1 MAITGND
8 LLKKRRGSTNDDEKE
23 KEKSSVKLTGADLLN
38 RHKAYQTADTS
49 AVDQKYIDSFY
60 NDSNAFLTTA
70 EKDHGGLGWGSASSA
85 YESRNNTW
93 QDLNKRADAI
103 GAWLFKNRDTIDPDT
118 YASLTKSI
126 GEIRSGGSSVVDAF
140 KGAADYYSQWDTED
154 AYNEY
159 KRKEDEKQALMN
171 SADFKQYSQAGASI
185 QNPSLEDVADRGLS
199 IGGKLILGKEG
210 APVGNVVTMSR
221 DNADHLAFTE
231 SNGGN
236 ASDYG
241 LRSLY
246 RHMNDDEVAI
256 YNYYL
261 GKGDTQKAAEYLAS
275 LEDTLNQRAGQGIA
289 DRINGNE
296 ALEALFGFGAGIENT
311 MQGIK
316 GLADFF
322 TGGESVP
329 TYSQTQYADQFASQD
344 NEGFN
349 KGLHDV
355 STAVGGMMPSILVG
369 SLTGGLGGALT
380 MGASAVGNG
389 YAEMRNLGYDEWQ
402 SRGYGLLVGASE
414 ATLQY
419 ALGGISKLGGKVTG
433 NAIGKLVSKFDNA
446 IARTA
451 IKLGGNM
458 ASEGLEEAIQTVLE
472 PAFKALI
479 MGETFD
485 APEWEEVWYSALLGA
500 LSAGVLEGVPTIAGE
515 VNVRNQGA
523 NLKASGIENV
533 TALADMGKTF
543 ADGTVA
549 NRLGKKVNEKSGAY
563 DVGRLLQEVGG
574 SLSEKNI
581 ADIAADLEAKG
592 MSPEE
597 AMKTAKWMYKPF
609 EGRHYNWMNRRAYSK
624 DERISDVHRELT
636 ADRDFLANREAYT
649 DRGFFTNRDV
659 FANSTNQDLST
670 KEEHS
675 VNKRNAEYAALY
687 ELAQEVTKPKGK
699 DAPTQAEASA
709 QQAETTPVTEN
720 APEAEKAVE
729 GEIEASTEGKTTY
742 NGNEVKVTG
751 IAPSENGEVMLQL
764 DNGEVANVRDVD
776 FGGQE
781 EGLIYEAVAN
791 MDTDT
796 AIDFIQGFNSMKNA
810 PVATP
815 QTVSDYTL
823 GFNEAH
829 RYGELGIP
837 FEALARDG
845 QYSKSLIG
853 NQAQIAYN
861 RGRINGVNKAASA
874 QRVAPGK
881 TATPRKYKG
890 ETHASEIKKS
900 RAYKSLSKMQRA
912 GVDGMTAIYKA
923 LGIDVYFFESPT
935 DSKGNRRGKNGYF
948 NPSDNSVHID
958 LYAGNDGR
966 GLILFTGGHELTHY
980 IRANLPTKFKAF
992 ADILF
997 EQYEANGTSVAGL
1010 IAKKRQTLEQKG
1022 RITPNMTAEE
1032 AYDLA
1037 YEEVVADACEA
1048 MLGNGEAFAQISAKV
1063 KAKDE
1068 GLWNSIKKFFTD
1080 LVSRIKKAYAQFS
1093 PDSIEGQKVAE
1104 MLETATDLQKMW
1116 VDMLVEASEVHGVSM
1131 EVTAHDAMT
1140 GTDVSDITK
1149 KPVQKLQERTEYQE
1163 FPKEMI
1169 KITSNGAERSPM
1181 EIEINGKKFVGSA
1194 SVRVLR
1200 NARFAEN
1207 KFDPKYVTKVNAMLD
1222 KMRDYLAEARVKY
1235 TYVGLTDVYNAKIII
1250 SPTTGQIVLSG
1261 LVNNGDYEINFDFTK
1276 TCKKRIALQ
1285 DIIEQIAREKGR
1297 IGEDGI
1303 QTEVDLSE
1311 ENIRHINEVLAANG
1325 IETACLCCFVESKRY
1340 AMQAHFQEK
1349 VCDVWNRLV
1358 DEVNAEEDIFKEA
1371 PYFDF
1376 AKSDVET
1383 SKIPDEEYDK
1393 MYADVTRWRNYKFED
1408 EGEGEG
1414 AIERKMKAFLIN
1426 TPAARKKLRLS
1437 DFITEAGRTN
1447 LHKLYPDIE
1456 SLAKAKIGT
1465 ALPKAVE
1472 SFAPYNGEIELLGV
1486 SGKED
1491 LATYVKNIAG
1501 ARSQSFSDFIM
1512 AHVYDVLQKTAS
1524 LTARKLTAHT
1534 YTKEISRARLFGMT
1548 GEKTNLSVLHEI
1560 DPDVDS
1566 WNAGFRADGSYF
1578 VSDYEAF
1585 RDGLCN
1591 QIQAIPDRESIA
1603 LQNDP
1608 RYSRDCGRIGVGFS
1622 YNHMLKM
1629 HNDPDIRQVIGYHTS
1644 SLPAAIKPLTN
1655 LDKATDYT
1663 PVQNTLKFKGFKKPN
1678 YDIPDGVPSY
1688 ATPPQDVETEF
1699 KVGKNGKPTKT
1710 RMSKYAKSDATF
1722 DIKGK
1727 YDELCQTMD
1736 GVKAAKETLRQLLQF
1751 ASDNGLALETSK
1763 YKNGHADFDLY
1774 GDTEATQ
1781 NPYLSAD
1788 NYIEYCISRGLVPMF
1803 YEFALNDN
1811 YYKDIYDFNVFDR
1824 LSYNPETGLH
1834 EDSADRKAYA
1844 PQVPVHMM
1852 NEDGSMAFPEDFWNL
1867 VDKYMKDYNYQREDF
1882 AKKFPKIMKEVRS
1895 IKDSSGKPMISKQGI
1910 KYSDRDSFDSLY
1922 DESIAAQ
1929 SRLNELTKTKK
1940 DLESSD
1946 DYNNLVL
1953 GIISAK
1959 DQSESE
1965 RMLNEYNSWLER
1977 TKYSEISDEIKEL
1990 QDKLTQIRKAM
2001 NEAADSKAEDDER
2014 KKIEKSGLSDA
2025 DYFRKIAIKE
2035 FGYTPFFY
2043 DAGYLLPSGKLLN
2056 FSGEKGQHF
2065 GSRGQ
2070 DHRAIGTVY
2079 ANISGGK
2086 AMLKFMSEGNI
2097 RVMAET
2103 PGIDISSTVE
2113 PTSAQYTTIKKFVR
2127 EYAKEKYLAVD
2138 ITDANGNV
2146 VGTYEYENNIN
2157 ADRVVNDIKYY
2168 FQNGALREQ
2177 SSISKFLYSD
2187 REIQPI
2193 TEQETKDLAKHFGT
2207 TGNFRV
2213 AGYLLTDG
2221 KLLDFSGKHW
2231 GDTTSRTRQVDHRDV
2246 QEVIGNRDSMN
2257 GTNAMI
2263 DMIGSGNIRLMP
2275 EDGGINL
2282 AVYPNEKQRRVL
2294 SAYINY
2300 MLATEGQV
2308 IIDYDAVGGDTV
2320 YSREYGKTATS
2331 RQILTDIRNYFNG
2344 ARQSELMQFHTMY
2357 SDREFPSNAEDIAK
2371 KHFGTTTNWSETGWL
2386 LTDGTQLDFSGRH
2399 WENDPDSEI
2408 DLGETYYRGKRNV
2421 EHYEI
2426 AEAFTELRDFS
2437 HMEYR
2442 GEHLDGFLSRGN
2454 IRIVR
2459 KGCIDL
2465 QVMPTDEQFKKL
2477 RGFFNESI
2485 DAHIVIG
2492 IGLDGLEF
2500 SKGTKASTIIEGIR
2514 DYFSKNRGQQSDL
2527 MRFHTMYSDRDTD
2540 SVSNRSLL
2548 ANALESVAQNDIER
2562 NKLKK
2567 YQGKIALI
2575 ESEQAKLAETK
2586 AKIKELS
2593 FAKGRRDTEAIKKL
2607 QFEANQTANLINTY
2621 DRELLNLEASAALKG
2636 VLQREKQLAYKKAEK
2651 EGKEALAKYRE
2662 KAAKT
2667 QRELLTRYQESRQK
2681 GIEGRKKTEM
2691 RHKIKNVVNELN
2703 QYLLKGTKEK
2713 HVPIELQK
2721 AVAEA
2726 LDAVN
2731 MDTVNA
2737 EERIAKKREE
2747 MLKAKTP
2754 EAIEKLAKEIS
2765 NIREMGGNMDAKLAR
2780 LKTAYDSIINSDDP
2794 LIANSHDDVISS
2806 SIDKVVEVIGDTPL
2820 RDMSLYQL
2828 EAVYDLYKMVLHS
2841 IRTANK
2847 AFKADKSESI
2857 SIIANGVIA
2866 ELDAQKKSPKVIKG
2880 SDKFLEFSWNNLK
2893 PVYAFERIGSRNF
2906 TKVFNAVRAGED
2918 VWAKDMSDAEE
2929 FRKAQENKHNYE
2941 SFDFD
2946 KTYDFVSATGRGFT
2960 LRLDQI
2966 MSLYAYSKRG
2976 QQAKEHLQYG
2986 GFQFDG
2992 VTEFKEKKG
3001 KIFDI
3006 TYQLKDKTAYK
3017 ISDELLDKII
3027 GTLDDVKG
3035 AKEFVDEMQ
3044 EYLSSTMGEKGNEVS
3059 LALYDIKLFKEKN
3072 YFPLRV
3078 SKDFLA
3084 RKREEAMGEVKI
3096 KNSGFTNAIKP
3107 NAKNPI
3113 VLSSFMDVWASHVN
3127 EMSMYHAFVLPL
3139 EDFYRV
3145 YNYSTPTADNLDTIG
3160 VVSALGDAHRDA
3172 AVHYIDQLLK
3182 DINGGARSD
3191 PRESWGKSWVS
3202 KFKKASVVAS
3212 LSVVVQQYSAVI
3224 RAMAL
3229 VNSRYF
3235 FGAKPSKQKHKDAWA
3250 EIKKYA
3256 PVAVIKEMG
3265 YFDTGMGKGSVEWL
3279 KGEKTFMDKVDD
3291 ATSKLPA
3298 LMDELAW
3305 VAIWN
3310 AVKRETV
3317 HTYKHLQPNSDAFL
3331 KVVGER
3337 FTEVITKTQV
3347 YDSTLSRSANMR
3359 SKSTFMSMV
3368 TSFLAEATTS
3378 INMLQ
3383 DAFRKGNKKYIA
3395 RTMGAVY
3402 GSVILNSALV
3412 SIVYA
3417 MRDDDEDE
3425 TFAEKY
3431 LSRFTTEVIDG
3442 ANPLTYLPF
3451 VKDIWSIAQ
3460 GFDIERADMS
3470 LISDLVGS
3478 FQNLTEVLA
3487 KDTSDMDEDELAD
3500 HKKEVAGSVLGIMD
3514 SFSSLAGVPVKNI
3527 RRDINGVIN
3536 TFKTLGSGNETT
3548 AGSLGDNI
3556 LEDVK
3561 DSVPVWGWLPDESK
3575 GEKLYDAIIKGD
3587 EAYIDRFKSGY
3598 KSEDSYHS
3606 AVKKVVRE
3614 HLEDGDISA
3623 TEAERIIVSHGG
3635 VSEEDA
3641 SVKVQYWEFTHQY
3654 PDYDLSE
3661 SAIADYYTE
3670 AEPAGISIDV
3680 FYDYQTR
3687 KKKCQGVDANGDGQ
3701 TDRGTLKAAIMELID
3716 SLPISDEQKD
3726 VLYFLNGWPEST
3738 LWEAPWH

>member
-1 MAITGND
+1 MGVAERYKEKQKQAGSAHKGVEYRHRAKNADSVGREIVSRINTWMENNNNFVSSYEERYKDGND
-8 LLKKRRGSTNDDEKE
+8 KYRSDSADWLSAARKQKE
-23 KEKSSVKLTGADLLN
+23 SFKAEADSIKSVL
-38 RHKAYQTADTS
+38 
-49 AVDQKYIDSFY
+49 
-60 NDSNAFLTTA
+60 
-70 EKDHGGLGWGSASSA
+70 
-85 YESRNNTW
+85 
-93 QDLNKRADAI
+93 
-103 GAWLFKNRDTIDPDT
+103 
-118 YASLTKSI
+118 
-126 GEIRSGGSSVVDAF
+126 
-140 KGAADYYSQWDTED
+140 
-154 AYNEY
+154 NEY
-159 KRKEDEKQALMN
+159 KDFFDAGWVSDVTTALDRASGRQGTILAAYNNDNQFWSQFDSEETYNAFKKKYDEEQALMN

-231 SNGGN
+231 ANGGN

-246 RHMNDDEVAI
+246 RHMTDDEVAI

-311 MQGIK
+311 MQGMR

-322 TGGESVP
+322 TGSESVP
-329 TYSQTQYADQFASQD
+329 TYSQTQYADQFAAQD

-458 ASEGLEEAIQTVLE
+458 ASEGLEEAVQTVLE
-472 PAFKALI
+472 PAFKAL
-479 MGETFD
+479 MTGETFD

-523 NLKASGIENV
+523 NLKASGIDNV

-543 ADGTVA
+543 ADGTVS

-574 SLSEKNI
+574 SLSEQNI
-581 ADIAADLEAKG
+581 ADIASDLEAKG

-597 AMKTAKWMYKPF
+597 AMKTAKWMYKAA
-609 EGRHYNWMNRRAYSK
+609 EGGTYSRKQQKAYLE
-624 DERISDVHRELT
+624 DERISDVHRDL
-636 ADRDFLANREAYT
+636 
-649 DRGFFTNRDV
+649 FTN
-659 FANSTNQDLST
+659 
-670 KEEHS
+670 EEHS
-675 VNKRNAEYAALY
+675 VNKRNTEYDALY
-687 ELAQEVTKPKGK
+687 TLAQEMTAPKSKQKGE
-699 DAPTQAEASA
+699 DAPAQAEASA

-781 EGLIYEAVAN
+781 EGLIYEAIAN
-791 MDTDT
+791 MDPDT
-796 AIDFIQGFNSMKNA
+796 ATDFIQGFNSMKNA

-948 NPSDNSVHID
+948 DPSDNSVHID

-1010 IAKKRQTLEQKG
+1010 IANKRRYLEKKG
-1022 RITPNMTAEE
+1022 RITPNMTEE
-1032 AYDLA
+1032 QAYDLA

-1048 MLGNGEAFAQISAKV
+1048 MLGNGEAFAQISEKV
-1063 KAKDE
+1063 KTKDE
-1068 GLWNSIKKFFTD
+1068 GLWNAIKKFFTD

-1116 VDMLVEASEVHGVSM
+1116 VDALVEASE
-1131 EVTAHDAMT
+1131 A
-1140 GTDVSDITK
+1140 SDIVTVDAK
-1149 KPVQKLQERTEYQE
+1149 TESVAPMLSERTWTASEYVV
-1163 FPKEMI
+1163 
-1169 KITSNGAERSPM
+1169 ER
-1181 EIEINGKKFVGSA
+1181 
-1194 SVRVLR
+1194 
-1200 NARFAEN
+1200 
-1207 KFDPKYVTKVNAMLD
+1207 D
-1222 KMRDYLAEARVKY
+1222 K
-1235 TYVGLTDVYNAKIII
+1235 T
-1250 SPTTGQIVLSG
+1250 
-1261 LVNNGDYEINFDFTK
+1261 
-1276 TCKKRIALQ
+1276 
-1285 DIIEQIAREKGR
+1285 
-1297 IGEDGI
+1297 
-1303 QTEVDLSE
+1303 
-1311 ENIRHINEVLAANG
+1311 
-1325 IETACLCCFVESKRY
+1325 
-1340 AMQAHFQEK
+1340 
-1349 VCDVWNRLV
+1349 
-1358 DEVNAEEDIFKEA
+1358 
-1371 PYFDF
+1371 
-1376 AKSDVET
+1376 
-1383 SKIPDEEYDK
+1383 
-1393 MYADVTRWRNYKFED
+1393 
-1408 EGEGEG
+1408 
-1414 AIERKMKAFLIN
+1414 
-1426 TPAARKKLRLS
+1426 
-1437 DFITEAGRTN
+1437 
-1447 LHKLYPDIE
+1447 
-1456 SLAKAKIGT
+1456 AKAIS
-1465 ALPKAVE
+1465 KA
-1472 SFAPYNGEIELLGV
+1472 LGV
-1486 SGKED
+1486 SIKKAYKYIDDINSIARLIADDRARLDYEPNLDEKATVLKPNSDYKYTVDMSTLCAKRLLFTGTFDAIQRALPNTVFDSEDIVALREMMQSRGYEVACGICYVESTRREIGRITQEFIDSYKKSQKTGKPMTRFNSSGKEVELIKTKDQKETTADPSTDKFFADKGYTPTLAD
-1491 LATYVKNIAG
+1491 LNTTDIDLVKRDHPLVYEAYLNFMNARGQAKPKLLETRAEYKGEILKSFKSKSAVKSRNDAG
-1501 ARSQSFSDFIM
+1501 GLRLQSFSDFEVPHMIDM
-1512 AHVYDVLQKTAS
+1512 MQIVMDMSRVGLKSQA
-1524 LTARKLTAHT
+1524 
-1534 YTKEISRARLFGMT
+1534 YTKVPAFAEIFGNT
-1548 GEKTNLSVLHEI
+1548 GVKINLSLI
-1560 DPDVDS
+1560 
-1566 WNAGFRADGSYF
+1566 AKGDG
-1578 VSDYEAF
+1578 
-1585 RDGLCN
+1585 
-1591 QIQAIPDRESIA
+1591 I
-1603 LQNDP
+1603 
-1608 RYSRDCGRIGVGFS
+1608 
-1622 YNHMLKM
+1622 
-1629 HNDPDIRQVIGYHTS
+1629 
-1644 SLPAAIKPLTN
+1644 
-1655 LDKATDYT
+1655 
-1663 PVQNTLKFKGFKKPN
+1663 
-1678 YDIPDGVPSY
+1678 
-1688 ATPPQDVETEF
+1688 
-1699 KVGKNGKPTKT
+1699 
-1710 RMSKYAKSDATF
+1710 
-1722 DIKGK
+1722 
-1727 YDELCQTMD
+1727 
-1736 GVKAAKETLRQLLQF
+1736 
-1751 ASDNGLALETSK
+1751 
-1763 YKNGHADFDLY
+1763 
-1774 GDTEATQ
+1774 
-1781 NPYLSAD
+1781 
-1788 NYIEYCISRGLVPMF
+1788 
-1803 YEFALNDN
+1803 
-1811 YYKDIYDFNVFDR
+1811 
-1824 LSYNPETGLH
+1824 
-1834 EDSADRKAYA
+1834 
-1844 PQVPVHMM
+1844 
-1852 NEDGSMAFPEDFWNL
+1852 
-1867 VDKYMKDYNYQREDF
+1867 
-1882 AKKFPKIMKEVRS
+1882 
-1895 IKDSSGKPMISKQGI
+1895 
-1910 KYSDRDSFDSLY
+1910 
-1922 DESIAAQ
+1922 
-1929 SRLNELTKTKK
+1929 
-1940 DLESSD
+1940 
-1946 DYNNLVL
+1946 
-1953 GIISAK
+1953 
-1959 DQSESE
+1959 
-1965 RMLNEYNSWLER
+1965 
-1977 TKYSEISDEIKEL
+1977 
-1990 QDKLTQIRKAM
+1990 
-2001 NEAADSKAEDDER
+2001 
-2014 KKIEKSGLSDA
+2014 
-2025 DYFRKIAIKE
+2025 
-2035 FGYTPFFY
+2035 
-2043 DAGYLLPSGKLLN
+2043 
-2056 FSGEKGQHF
+2056 
-2065 GSRGQ
+2065 
-2070 DHRAIGTVY
+2070 
-2079 ANISGGK
+2079 
-2086 AMLKFMSEGNI
+2086 
-2097 RVMAET
+2097 
-2103 PGIDISSTVE
+2103 
-2113 PTSAQYTTIKKFVR
+2113 
-2127 EYAKEKYLAVD
+2127 
-2138 ITDANGNV
+2138 DANGNLIFDDIEGINHNEAFALRDKYSKN
-2146 VGTYEYENNIN
+2146 VGTILVGKNDAHIIAAMADPRIDYIIPFHKSSWKESLYDALGLTGYADYTETQHEKPIDKDRKIKDYDPSEYWDFTKSGDENAQIYLERCRKDGRIPKFPQFQSYPGYWKLLIDFKMYDNYGVGSPQE
-2157 ADRVVNDIKYY
+2157 VVRPEFNTEASEKILHEYKGGHKSFPVAKDVVEDFVKDHRT
-2168 FQNGALREQ
+2168 REQ
-2177 SSISKFLYSD
+2177 DGTKYSD

-2193 TEQETKDLAKHFGT
+2193 TESEIKDLAKHFGT

-2257 GTNAMI
+2257 GTNAMV

-2548 ANALESVAQNDIER
+2548 ANALESVAQNDIE
-2562 NKLKK
+2562 KK
-2567 YQGKIALI
+2567 YL
-2575 ESEQAKLAETK
+2575 EQYKETLHIVEASQKRLAEIRAKIDEAKFAPSLKDTKTGEAYSVKTFKEKAIGK
-2586 AKIKELS
+2586 AKEKGID
-2593 FAKGRRDTEAIKKL
+2593 AKAVKFTLDASKMEYIAYVGDPQSGTILVADKTLQDKSAIAVM
-2607 QFEANQTANLINTY
+2607 EQTAVRIANNINTY
-2621 DRELLNLEASAALKG
+2621 DKKLLRIEALKPMKDIIHRERQIAY
-2636 VLQREKQLAYKKAEK
+2636 QRAEQ
-2651 EGKEALAKYRE
+2651 EGRLALAKYRE

-2681 GIEGRKKTEM
+2681 GIEGRKKTDM

-2703 QYLLKGTKEK
+2703 QYLLNGTKEK

-2828 EAVYDLYKMVLHS
+2828 EAVYDLYRMVLKS
-2841 IRTANK
+2841 IQNTNK
-2847 AFKADKSESI
+2847 AFKAEKGEAI

-2866 ELDAQKKSPKVIKG
+2866 ELVEGKQRPQYSTKAKEKLSEYD
-2880 SDKFLEFSWNNLK
+2880 WNNQK
-2893 PVYAFERIGSRNF
+2893 PVYAFERIGSKNF

-2918 VWAKDMSDAEE
+2918 VWAKDMSDAQAFREE
-2929 FRKAQENKHNYE
+2929 QFKKYKYD
-2941 SFDFD
+2941 SWDFE
-2946 KTYDFVSATGRGFT
+2946 KKYGFT
-2960 LRLDQI
+2960 STSGNRFELSLDQI
-2966 MSLYAYSKRG
+2966 LSLYAFSKRA
-2976 QQAKEHLQYG
+2976 QAGDHLKYG
-2986 GFQFDG
+2986 GFVFDG
-2992 VTEFKEKKG
+2992 LTEVKQKNKVGVTVK
-3001 KIFDI
+3001 
-3006 TYQLKDKTAYK
+3006 YQLKDATAYNL
-3017 ISDELLDKII
+3017 SE
-3027 GTLDDVKG
+3027 GTLAEIIEKLTPEQ
-3035 AKEFVDEMQ
+3035 KEFADTMQ
-3044 EYLSSTMGEKGNEVS
+3044 DYLSTVMGEKGNEVS
-3059 LALYDIKLFKEKN
+3059 LALYDIKLFKEKH
-3072 YFPLRV
+3072 YFPLK
-3078 SKDFLA
+3078 SAPEYLA
-3084 RKREEAMGEVKI
+3084 KAKEQAQGEVKI
-3096 KNSGFTNAIKP
+3096 KNSGFTKETNPK
-3107 NAKNPI
+3107 AKNPI
-3113 VLSSFMDVWASHVN
+3113 VLSSFMDVWAGHVN
-3127 EMSMYHAFVLPL
+3127 DMSMYHAFTLPL

-3145 YNYSTPTADNLDTIG
+3145 YNYHTPADEQREMMSVG
-3160 VVSALGDAHRDA
+3160 SALGNAHGQA

-3182 DINGGARSD
+3182 DLNGGARSD
-3191 PRESWGKSWVS
+3191 PRESTGKALMSN
-3202 KFKKASVVAS
+3202 FKKAAVMAS
-3212 LSVVVQQYSAVI
+3212 MSVVVQQPSAMV

-3235 FGAKPSKQKHKDAWA
+3235 FGAKPTKQKHSEAWA
-3250 EIKKYA
+3250 EVKKYA

-3291 ATSKLPA
+3291 VTSKLPA
-3298 LMDELAW
+3298 LADEITW

-3317 HTYKHLQPNSDAFL
+3317 HTHQHLAPNSEAFL
-3331 KVVGER
+3331 KAVGKR

-3359 SKSTFMSMV
+3359 SKSTFMQMV
-3368 TSFLAEATTS
+3368 TSFLAEPTTS

-3383 DAFRKGNKKYIA
+3383 DALHKGNKKYIA
-3395 RTMGAVY
+3395 RTLGAVY
-3402 GSVILNSALV
+3402 GSVILNAALV

-3431 LSRFTTEVIDG
+3431 LSRFTTEAIDG

-3470 LISDLVGS
+3470 LISDLIGS
-3478 FQNLTEVLA
+3478 FQNLTKVLA

-3556 LEDVK
+3556 LDDLK
-3561 DSVPVWGWLPDESK
+3561 DSTPIWGWLPDETK

-3661 SAIADYYTE
+3661 EAVAKYYSEVEPSGIGIEEYYDYYQQK
-3670 AEPAGISIDV
+3670 A
-3680 FYDYQTR
+3680 
-3687 KKKCQGVDANGDGQ
+3687 KCKGVDEDGDGK
-3701 TDRGTLKAAIMELID
+3701 TDSGSKKAEILEVID
-3716 SLPISDEQKD
+3716 SMPITDEQKD
-3726 VLYFLNGWPEST
+3726 ALYFLNGWSEST
-3738 LWEAPWH
+3738 LWQAPWH